1 MPAWIHRI
9 ATSVPDFSFS
19 QEEASAKMQ
28 EWARSDRERRLI
40 RAIYRSSGIERRHAV
55 VDNFDRN
62 SQDAFFRPGP
72 DGTLLEPGTSARN
85 AIFASRARPIV
96 VDLARK
102 VLSGCH
108 GIGPEKVTHVVTVS
122 CTGFYNP
129 GPDYEIVRDL
139 GMHPGVQRYHLG
151 FMGCY
156 AAFPAL
162 RMAAQFCEADPDA
175 VVLILCLEFCSLHV
189 HLDGAEDSI
198 LANSL
203 FADGAAAAVVTGR
216 KPEREREG
224 YRIDRFRSTL
234 IPAGEGDMAWRIG
247 DRGFDISLS
256 SYVPK
261 IIGGNLREFVE
272 PSISGSGLSLSAV
285 DLWAVH
291 PGGKSI
297 LDQVQRSLDLR
308 PEQVRASREVL
319 RRYGN
324 MSSASILFV
333 LDEILRQPTLSGEE
347 KVCAIAFG
355 PGLTVEMALLSTLT
369 TPSGRFAGT
378 GIGLPDAVGAGQG
391 RFFPR
396 PPA

>member
-9 ATSVPDFSFS
+9 GTAVPDFSFS
-19 QEEASAKMQ
+19 QEEASRKMQ
-28 EWARSDRERRLI
+28 EWARSDRERRLV

-55 VDNFDRN
+55 VDNFDRGN
-62 SQDAFFRPGP
+62 PDSFFRPGP
-72 DGTLLEPGTSARN
+72 GGTLLEPGTAARN
-85 AIFASRARPIV
+85 ALFAAGARPLAV
-96 VDLARK
+96 NLARR
-102 VLSGCH
+102 VLSG
-108 GIGPEKVTHVVTVS
+108 GRPIDPAEVTHVVTVS

-139 GMHPGVQRYHLG
+139 GMSPGTQRYHLG

-162 RMAAQFCEADPDA
+162 RMAAQFCEADPGA
-175 VVLILCLEFCSLHV
+175 VVLVLCVELCSLHV
-189 HLDGAEDSI
+189 HLDGTEDMI

-216 KPEREREG
+216 EPEADRGG

-234 IPAGEGDMAWRIG
+234 VPDGERDMAWRIG
-247 DRGFDISLS
+247 DHGFDISLS

-261 IIGGNLREFVE
+261 IIGANLREFVE
-272 PSISGSGLSLSAV
+272 PSLADAGVPLDGL
-285 DLWAVH
+285 DLFAVH

-319 RRYGN
+319 RKFGN

-333 LDEILRQPTLSGEE
+333 LEEILDPPSTSREE
-347 KVCAIAFG
+347 KVCAVAFG
-355 PGLTVEMALLSTLT
+355 PGLTVEMALLTALRA
-369 TPSGRFAGT
+369 PSGSFAGQT
-378 GIGLPDAVGAGQG
+378 IPLPAPVGAG
-391 RFFPR
+391 
-396 PPA
+396 